1 MQYALRPFAT
11 AGVALLGASM
21 IVYTPVVAL
30 PSLPDSQTFAVQ
42 LIDTEADAYAVLVN
56 VLDPGAFTNGITAAP
71 TDSVGDLAVSLDNVI
86 DLGGTPYITE
96 ADTLATDLLPLLDIT
111 SLFSGVTTGIDSLL
125 TDLANLPDLST
136 ILSDLGSVLTDL
148 GNLPTA
154 TDIADDV
161 VAALTGPSGVL
172 TTIESDITNLPSV
185 LLGDLTGTGD
195 PFTLVETDLTSL
207 LSSDTTIT
215 TDLGLITTDLGSLTT
230 GINELLSH
238 FVLAGI

>member
-1 MQYALRPFAT
+1 MQYALRPFAS

-42 LIDTEADAYAVLVN
+42 LVDTEADAYAVLFN

-71 TDSVGDLAVSLDNVI
+71 TDSIGDLAVSLDNVI
-86 DLGGTPYITE
+86 DLGGTPYITT
-96 ADTLATDLLPLLDIT
+96 ADTFATDLLPLLDIT

-136 ILSDLGSVLTDL
+136 IETDLGSVLTDL
-148 GNLPTA
+148 SNLPTA

-161 VAALTGPSGVL
+161 VAALSGTF
-172 TTIESDITNLPSV
+172 TTIESDINNLPSELV
-185 LLGDLTGTGD
+185 TDLTGSSG
-195 PFTLVETDLTSL
+195 PLNGLETDLTSL

-230 GINELLSH
+230 GINELLSN
-238 FVLAGI
+238 FLLAGI